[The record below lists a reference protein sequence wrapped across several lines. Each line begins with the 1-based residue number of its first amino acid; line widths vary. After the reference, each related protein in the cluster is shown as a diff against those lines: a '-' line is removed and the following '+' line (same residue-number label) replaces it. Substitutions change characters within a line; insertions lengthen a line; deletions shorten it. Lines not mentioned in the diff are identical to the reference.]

1 VEERAMSRSRRK
13 TPIGGVTTAGSE
25 KQDKRDYKR
34 RYRRVAKQAV
44 EAGDE
49 SKPLPILREHSDPWS
64 MNKDGKML
72 FDPRKNA
79 CLLRK

>member
-1 VEERAMSRSRRK
+1 MSRSRRK

-25 KQDKRDYKR
+25 KQDKRDYNR

-49 SKPLPILREHSDPWS
+49 SRPLPILREHSDPWS
-64 MNKDGKML
+64 MDKDGKMS

-79 CLLRK
+79 RLLRK